1 VPHRLKRLGPVLPA
15 LAAAVFG
22 IVRLPELTRS
32 SLWYDELFSLGV
44 VSLPFGESMRRIIAD
59 HTNPPLFYLLLKGW
73 VAVGGDGDTW
83 ARLLPCLFAM
93 LLGPALV
100 WLAREA
106 RAGAIAGALGVA
118 ITAASPLTVDLASEV
133 RAYSLLAL
141 LACLSLAGALRARR
155 LATPESFALLTLI
168 NIALVHAHYFGWLTV
183 AAEVGTAACC
193 WPRAAKWSMARS
205 AAFTAVAFVPWAT
218 VVVTDAIRHPAPLR
232 NVAWIASP
240 GAAAPLWLFRDLT
253 ARWSMPQANLAW
265 LAFASVALGMLGLS
279 TLRMRRRAMA
289 SLPSGGVATALAA
302 AAPAAAEQSGSPDL
316 GTLALLAMAGFG
328 APLAVWGLSLVWGHS
343 VWVERYLLGAAAPVA
358 LLTAIAVAALP
369 PRRWPAAALAGFV
382 WAIVGFASLPQRTPV
397 KFDWRRFVR
406 RLELAV
412 GSPRDVVAFE
422 AFTAAPL
429 QHYAAAGMRVQ
440 MVRDLESIP
449 AGDSWVVFRPES
461 FTNSAPAERLR
472 ALGFTVVASLS
483 AEAAGQR
490 MVAMRVRK

>member
-1 VPHRLKRLGPVLPA
+1 MPHRLKRLGPVLPA

-59 HTNPPLFYLLLKGW
+59 HTNPPLFYVLLKGW
-73 VAVGGDGDTW
+73 VAVGGEGDTW
-83 ARLLPCLFAM
+83 ARLLPCLFAL

-106 RAGAIAGALGVA
+106 RAGVIAGTLGVA
-118 ITAASPLTVDLASEV
+118 LTAASPLTVDLASEV

-141 LACLSLAGALRARR
+141 LACLSLAAALRARR

-183 AAEVGTAACC
+183 AAEAGAAVIC
-193 WPRAAKWSMARS
+193 WPSLVRRDMARS
-205 AAFTAVAFVPWAT
+205 AAFTALAFVPWAT
-218 VVVTDAIRHPAPLR
+218 VVMTDVLRHPAPLR
-232 NVAWIASP
+232 NVQWIAP
-240 GAAAPLWLFRDLT
+240 PDAAAPLWLFRDLT

-265 LAFASVALGMLGLS
+265 LAFAAVALGALALS
-279 TLRMRRRAMA
+279 RLAERRLAMA
-289 SLPSGGVATALAA
+289 VVLADAGA
-302 AAPAAAEQSGSPDL
+302 AAPAALPRPVSPDSS
-316 GTLALLAMAGFG
+316 TLALLALAGLG
-328 APLAVWGLSLVWGHS
+328 APLAVWGLALVWGHS

-358 LLTAIAVAALP
+358 LLTAIAVTALP

-382 WAIVGFASLPQRTPV
+382 WAIVGFASLPQRAPV

-406 RLELAV
+406 RIDVAV
-412 GSPRDVVAFE
+412 GSPREVVAFE

-429 QHYAAAGMRVQ
+429 QHYATAGMRVQ

-449 AGDSWVVFRPES
+449 SGDAWVVFRPES
-461 FTNSAPAERLR
+461 FTNSVPAERLR

-490 MVAMRVRK
+490 MVAMRVRR